1 MISVFTILATLV
13 MLDEKSAHNSA
24 SECYDSYTEVLNKV
38 VSDEVD
44 HVTVRVLENTSI
56 VAFSRGSL
64 GDVGEFSKD
73 YKQHF
78 SCITSNENERVL
90 SITETQLMPVI
101 FEDTPLLTEFSD
113 NYVDD
118 EKRFFYIYGFKL
130 REGVLEYQ
138 EMKKYNNTQ
147 LYEHLISTIDNHN
160 Q

>member
-1 MISVFTILATLV
+1 MISIFTILATLV

-24 SECYDSYTEVLNKV
+24 STCYDSYTEVLNKV

-56 VAFSRGSL
+56 VSFSRGSL

-73 YKQHF
+73 YEQHF
-78 SCITSNENERVL
+78 SCVTSNENERVL

-101 FEDTPLLTEFSD
+101 FEDTMLLSEFSD

-118 EKRFFYIYGFKL
+118 EKKFFYIYRFHL
-130 REGVLEYQ
+130 SDGVLQYKEK
-138 EMKKYNNTQ
+138 KKYNNTQ
-147 LYEHLISTIDNHN
+147 LYEHLISIIDNQN
-160 Q
+160 